1 MDRKRR
7 FFIFFA
13 SAGLMCIFIYFTLA
27 VRPDDPL
34 GKWGQW
40 LPSNKVKAMILDRE
54 TATGKVPKKINYS
67 EQAKKVMNELHVS
80 ELEVSHNL
88 RAASV
93 KFSHEKTK
101 PRETPKVYYLVEK
114 INKISYFVV
123 VQVYRQYSTISEFG
137 KI

>member
-93 KFSHEKTK
+93 KFSH
-101 PRETPKVYYLVEK
+101 
-114 INKISYFVV
+114 
-123 VQVYRQYSTISEFG
+123 
-137 KI
+137 